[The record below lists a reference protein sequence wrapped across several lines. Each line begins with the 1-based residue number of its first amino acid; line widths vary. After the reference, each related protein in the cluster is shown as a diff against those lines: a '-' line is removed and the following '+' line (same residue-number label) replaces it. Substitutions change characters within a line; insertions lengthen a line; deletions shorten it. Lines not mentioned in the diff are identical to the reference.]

1 MGRVGVS
8 KAYVNHLI
16 KFSQLVKPNH
26 TFTEVMRAAAQVS
39 PSVRYHILSEHSKRN
54 AGNIPT
60 EVKKHCES
68 IKKEMKNVI
77 LMPKEKR
84 GKTNQQKQG

>member
-1 MGRVGVS
+1 
-8 KAYVNHLI
+8 
-16 KFSQLVKPNH
+16 
-26 TFTEVMRAAAQVS
+26 MRAAAQVS
-39 PSVRYHILSEHSKRN
+39 PSVRYHILSEYSKRN

-60 EVKKHCES
+60 EIKKHSEL

-77 LMPKEKR
+77 LMPK